1 MKNEIN
7 RALAAKK
14 ARFFVLAAAM
24 ICAVSMAANNKVTGS
39 LQATRSRVVISG
51 VIKDAADKTAL
62 IGVNVSLKQGDQQVS
77 GTVTDAHGKFSLE
90 AEKGEFVLECSYI
103 GYEPIGMSLAVN
115 GNIHLGTIEM
125 NEASTELSEVVV
137 EGDAVI
143 QKVDRQILLPNKE
156 QLGASSD
163 GMSLLQN
170 LQIPRI
176 VVNPTDNTVKT
187 LANQDVQLRI
197 NGIEASSSEV
207 MAINPKDVIRIE
219 YHDQPGVRYNGA
231 AAVINYIV
239 KHHDTGGNLM
249 LNASNGVTMPGWG
262 EYHLSGKVNFGK
274 SSFSLLTHYS
284 PRDVYWTRTNAET
297 YYFSQTSKVESQKPY
312 TIENRE
318 VGEPTRF
325 KMNPVN
331 IGLTYNWTNGE
342 KNMVQIALRD
352 FMKFTPQ
359 SETNRDS
366 YLYQGTDSFAIHDHE
381 SSNSISPS
389 LDIYYQHNLPD
400 DNHLYFDVV
409 GTYINSSNDRR
420 FQQIPL
426 SPNSASASCVSPI
439 GTNTRTCSRFE
450 QLPLGE
456 TVADTTDVT
465 SRVKGNKYS
474 LIGEAIY
481 EKDWENIALTVG
493 VRHNQQWMENQYLV
507 ESQKSKVESTVSM
520 TTAET
525 YAFAEVQQRVGKF
538 SYAAGIGA
546 MHTYIEQA
554 GQKQSNWIARPQL
567 TLSYDFGKGVFWKYK
582 GYVSGYQPSLS
593 AMSDVAQQIDKY
605 QIRQGN
611 PNLKPV
617 MFVANEMQLSW
628 QSKYVNL
635 NVWANYSYDHKP
647 IMDETIEQVIDGRPM
662 AVRTYANHRGFHRL
676 QVVPSV
682 QVRLLQNQLI
692 FTVAPFANY
701 YVSLGNSY
709 THKHFNP
716 GVRAGLTGMYRL
728 KAGDKDGQNSPG
740 TLLFFGEVTTR
751 SNNLWGETLEYGEF
765 YHHIGVGY
773 NADKWGFRAMLMNPF
788 SVKGY
793 SIETKD
799 LSALA
804 PNTQHAEMRDFRQML
819 ILNFHCNLDFGTQRR
834 DSGKRINNED
844 KENGILSGTK

>member
-1 MKNEIN
+1 M
-7 RALAAKK
+7 K
-14 ARFFVLAAAM
+14 ARIFVLAAAM
-24 ICAVSMAANNKVTGS
+24 ICAVSMAANNKV
-39 LQATRSRVVISG
+39 SG
-51 VIKDAADKTAL
+51 VIKDAADKSAL
-62 IGVNVSLKQGDQQVS
+62 IGVNVCLKQGDQQVS

-90 AEKGEFVLECSYI
+90 AETGEFVLECSYI
-103 GYEPIGMSLAVN
+103 GYEPIGMSLTVS
-115 GNIHLGTIEM
+115 GNTHLGTIEM

-176 VVNPTDNTVKT
+176 VVNPVENSVKT
-187 LANQDVQLRI
+187 LANQEVQLRI
-197 NGIEASSSEV
+197 NGIEASNSEV

-239 KHHDTGGNLM
+239 KHRDTGGNLM

-262 EYHLSGKVNFGK
+262 EYHLAGKVNFGK
-274 SSFSLLTHYS
+274 SSFSLITHYS
-284 PRDVYWTRTNAET
+284 PRDVYWTRTNSET
-297 YYFSQTSKVESQKPY
+297 YNFSTG

-342 KNMVQIALRD
+342 KNMLQISLRD
-352 FMKFTPQ
+352 NMNFTPYAQ
-359 SETNRDS
+359 SNRDT

-381 SSNSISPS
+381 SSKSISPS
-389 LDIYYQHNLPD
+389 LDIYYEHNLPD
-400 DNHLYFDVV
+400 DNHLYFDLV
-409 GTYINSSNDRR
+409 GTYINSSNDR
-420 FQQIPL
+420 
-426 SPNSASASCVSPI
+426 
-439 GTNTRTCSRFE
+439 RFE

-481 EKDWENIALTVG
+481 EKDWENIGLTVG
-493 VRHNQQWMENQYLV
+493 VRHNQQWMENTYLG
-507 ESQKSKVESTVSM
+507 SASATVNM

-525 YAFAEVQQRVGKF
+525 YAFAEVQQRVKQF
-538 SYAAGIGA
+538 SYAVGIGA

-628 QSKYVNL
+628 QSKHVNL
-635 NVWANYSYDHKP
+635 NLWANYSYDHKP
-647 IMDETIEQVIDGRPM
+647 IMDETYEQLIDGQSY

-676 QVVPSV
+676 QVAPSV
-682 QVRLLQNQLI
+682 QVRVLNNSLI

-716 GVRAGLTGMYRL
+716 GVRASIMGMY
-728 KAGDKDGQNSPG
+728 KGWQ
-740 TLLFFGEVTTR
+740 FFGEVTTR
-751 SNNLWGETLEYGEF
+751 YNNLWGETLEYGEF
-765 YHHIGVGY
+765 YHHIGLGY

>member
-1 MKNEIN
+1 MQTKY
-7 RALAAKK
+7 
-14 ARFFVLAAAM
+14 FVLAAAM
-24 ICAVSMAANNKVTGS
+24 VCAVSMTANNKV
-39 LQATRSRVVISG
+39 SG

-90 AEKGEFVLECSYI
+90 TETGEFVLECSYI
-103 GYEPIGMSLAVN
+103 GYEPIGMSLTVS
-115 GNIHLGTIEM
+115 GNTHLGTIEM

-176 VVNPTDNTVKT
+176 VVNPVENSVKT
-187 LANQDVQLRI
+187 LANQEVQLRI

-239 KHHDTGGNLM
+239 KHRDTGGNLM

-274 SSFSLLTHYS
+274 SSFSLITHYS
-284 PRDVYWTRTNAET
+284 PRDIYWTRTNAET
-297 YYFSQTSKVESQKPY
+297 YNFSTG

-325 KMNPVN
+325 KGNPVN
-331 IGLTYNWTNGE
+331 LGLSYNWTNGE
-342 KNMVQIALRD
+342 KNMLQIALRD
-352 FMKFTPQ
+352 NMLFMPQ

-381 SSNSISPS
+381 STQSISPS
-389 LDIYYQHNLPD
+389 LDIYYEHNLPD

-420 FQQIPL
+420 F
-426 SPNSASASCVSPI
+426 
-439 GTNTRTCSRFE
+439 E

-465 SRVKGNKYS
+465 SRVRGNKYS

-481 EKDWENIALTVG
+481 EKDWENIGLTVG
-493 VRHNQQWMENQYLV
+493 VRHNQQWVENTYLG
-507 ESQKSKVESTVSM
+507 SADATVNM

-525 YAFAEVQQRVGKF
+525 YAFAEVQQRVKQF
-538 SYAAGIGA
+538 SYAVGIGA
-546 MHTYIEQA
+546 MHTYIEQG
-554 GQKQSNWIARPQL
+554 GQKSSNWIARPQL

-635 NVWANYSYDHKP
+635 NIWANYSYDHKP
-647 IMDETIEQVIDGRPM
+647 IMEETYEQLIDGQ
-662 AVRTYANHRGFHRL
+662 AYAIRTYANHRGFHRL
-676 QVVPSV
+676 QVAPSV
-682 QVRLLQNQLI
+682 QVRLLQNKLI

-716 GVRAGLTGMYRL
+716 GVRASFMGMYN
-728 KAGDKDGQNSPG
+728 GWQ
-740 TLLFFGEVTTR
+740 FFGEVTTR
-751 SNNLWGETLEYGEF
+751 YNNLWGETLEYGEF
-765 YHHIGVGY
+765 YHQIGVGY

>member
-1 MKNEIN
+1 MFRIAE
-7 RALAAKK
+7 
-14 ARFFVLAAAM
+14 
-24 ICAVSMAANNKVTGS
+24 VT
-39 LQATRSRVVISG
+39 V
-51 VIKDAADKTAL
+51 
-62 IGVNVSLKQGDQQVS
+62 
-77 GTVTDAHGKFSLE
+77 E
-90 AEKGEFVLECSYI
+90 AQS
-103 GYEPIGMSLAVN
+103 
-115 GNIHLGTIEM
+115 
-125 NEASTELSEVVV
+125 
-137 EGDAVI
+137 VI
-143 QKVDRQILLPNKE
+143 QKVDKQVLLPNRE
-156 QLGASSD
+156 QRKASHD

-176 VVNPTDNTVKT
+176 VVNPADNTVKT

-197 NGIEASSSEV
+197 NGIEASNSEV

-239 KHHDTGGNLM
+239 RHRDTGGNLM

-274 SSFSLLTHYS
+274 SSFSLMTHYS
-284 PRDVYWTRTNAET
+284 PRDIYWTRTNAET
-297 YYFSQTSKVESQKPY
+297 YYFSQKSKVESQKPY

-342 KNMVQIALRD
+342 KNMLQIALRD
-352 FMKFTPQ
+352 FMNFTPH
-359 SETNRDS
+359 SKTNRDS
-366 YLYQGTDSFAIHDHE
+366 HLYQGTDSFAIHDHE
-381 SSNSISPS
+381 STQSISPS
-389 LDIYYQHNLPD
+389 LDIYYQHNLPNN
-400 DNHLYFDVV
+400 NHLYFDLV

-420 FQQIPL
+420 F
-426 SPNSASASCVSPI
+426 
-439 GTNTRTCSRFE
+439 E
-450 QLPLGE
+450 QTPLGE

-481 EKDWENIALTVG
+481 EKQWENIALTVG
-493 VRHNQQWMENQYLV
+493 VRHNQQWMENLYETANYTNETNSVNSLN
-507 ESQKSKVESTVSM
+507 SPSTKVSM
-520 TTAET
+520 MTAET

-635 NVWANYSYDHKP
+635 NLWANYSYDHKP
-647 IMDETIEQVIDGRPM
+647 IMDETLGLSTLSEAVSPM
-662 AVRTYANHRGFHRL
+662 VVRTYANHRGFHRL
-676 QVVPSV
+676 QVAPSV
-682 QVRLLQNQLI
+682 QVRVLNNSLI

-716 GVRAGLTGMYRL
+716 GVRASIMGMY
-728 KAGDKDGQNSPG
+728 KGWQ
-740 TLLFFGEVTTR
+740 FFGEVTTR

-765 YHHIGVGY
+765 YHHIGLGY

-819 ILNFHCNLDFGTQRR
+819 ILNFHCNLDFGSRASTREN
-834 DSGKRINNED
+834 KRINNED

>member
-1 MKNEIN
+1 M
-7 RALAAKK
+7 
-14 ARFFVLAAAM
+14 V
-24 ICAVSMAANNKVTGS
+24 CAVSMAANNKV
-39 LQATRSRVVISG
+39 SG
-51 VIKDAADKTAL
+51 VIKDAADKSAL
-62 IGVNVSLKQGDQQVS
+62 VGVNVSLKQGDQQVS

-90 AEKGEFVLECSYI
+90 AETGEFVLECSYI
-103 GYEPIGMSLAVN
+103 GYEPIGMSLAIN
-115 GNIHLGTIEM
+115 GNINLGTIEM
-125 NEASTELSEVVV
+125 NEASTELGEVVV

-176 VVNPTDNTVKT
+176 VVNPVENSVKT
-187 LANQDVQLRI
+187 LANQEVQLRI
-197 NGIEASSSEV
+197 NGIEASNSEV

-239 KHHDTGGNLM
+239 KHRDTGGNLM

-262 EYHLSGKVNFGK
+262 EYHLAGKVNFGK
-274 SSFSLLTHYS
+274 SSFSLMTHYS
-284 PRDVYWTRTNAET
+284 PRDIYWTRTNAET
-297 YYFSQTSKVESQKPY
+297 YNFSTG

-325 KMNPVN
+325 KGNPVN
-331 IGLTYNWTNGE
+331 LGLSYNWTNGE
-342 KNMVQIALRD
+342 KNMLQIALRD
-352 FMKFTPQ
+352 NMLFMPQ

-381 SSNSISPS
+381 SSKSISPS
-389 LDIYYQHNLPD
+389 LDIYYEHNLPD
-400 DNHLYFDVV
+400 DHHLYFDVV

-420 FQQIPL
+420 F
-426 SPNSASASCVSPI
+426 
-439 GTNTRTCSRFE
+439 E
-450 QLPLGE
+450 QTPLGE

-465 SRVKGNKYS
+465 SRVRGNKYS

-481 EKDWENIALTVG
+481 EKDWENIGLTVG
-493 VRHNQQWMENQYLV
+493 VRHNQQWVENTYLG
-507 ESQKSKVESTVSM
+507 SADATVNM

-525 YAFAEVQQRVGKF
+525 YAFAEVQQRVKQF
-538 SYAAGIGA
+538 SYAVGIGA
-546 MHTYIEQA
+546 MHTYIEQG
-554 GQKQSNWIARPQL
+554 GQKSSNWIARPQL

-635 NVWANYSYDHKP
+635 NIWANYSYDHKP
-647 IMDETIEQVIDGRPM
+647 IMEETYEQLIDGQ
-662 AVRTYANHRGFHRL
+662 AYAIRTYANHRGFHRL
-676 QVVPSV
+676 QVAPSV
-682 QVRLLQNQLI
+682 QVRLLQNKLI

-716 GVRAGLTGMYRL
+716 GVRASIMGMY
-728 KAGDKDGQNSPG
+728 KGWQ
-740 TLLFFGEVTTR
+740 FFGEVTTR
-751 SNNLWGETLEYGEF
+751 YNNLWGETLEYGEF
-765 YHHIGVGY
+765 YHQIGVGY

-834 DSGKRINNED
+834 ENGKRINNED

>member
-1 MKNEIN
+1 MI
-7 RALAAKK
+7 
-14 ARFFVLAAAM
+14 ARIFVLAAAM
-24 ICAVSMAANNKVTGS
+24 ICAVSMAANNKV
-39 LQATRSRVVISG
+39 SG
-51 VIKDAADKTAL
+51 VIKDAADKSAL
-62 IGVNVSLKQGDQQVS
+62 VGVNVSLKQGDQQVS

-90 AEKGEFVLECSYI
+90 AETGEFVLECSYI
-103 GYEPIGMSLAVN
+103 GYEPIGMSLAVS

-125 NEASTELSEVVV
+125 NEASTELGEVVM

-176 VVNPTDNTVKT
+176 VVNPADNTVKT

-197 NGIEASSSEV
+197 NGIEASNSEV

-219 YHDQPGVRYNGA
+219 YHDQPGVRFNGA

-239 KHHDTGGNLM
+239 KHRDTGGNLM

-284 PRDVYWTRTNAET
+284 PRDIYWTRTNAET
-297 YYFSQTSKVESQKPY
+297 YNFSTG

-331 IGLTYNWTNGE
+331 VGLTYNWTNGE
-342 KNMVQIALRD
+342 KNMLQISLRD
-352 FMKFTPQ
+352 NMDFTPYAQ
-359 SETNRDS
+359 SNRDT

-381 SSNSISPS
+381 SSKSISPS
-389 LDIYYQHNLPD
+389 LDIYYEHNLPD
-400 DNHLYFDVV
+400 DHHLYFDLV
-409 GTYINSSNDRR
+409 GTYINSSNDR
-420 FQQIPL
+420 
-426 SPNSASASCVSPI
+426 
-439 GTNTRTCSRFE
+439 RFE

-465 SRVKGNKYS
+465 SRVRGNKYS

-493 VRHNQQWMENQYLV
+493 VRHNQQWMENTYLG
-507 ESQKSKVESTVSM
+507 SASATVNM

-525 YAFAEVQQRVGKF
+525 YAFAEVQQRVKQF
-538 SYAAGIGA
+538 SYAVGIGA

-582 GYVSGYQPSLS
+582 GYISGYQPSLS

-635 NVWANYSYDHKP
+635 NLWANYSYDHKP
-647 IMDETIEQVIDGRPM
+647 IMDETFEQLIDGQSY

-676 QVVPSV
+676 QVAPSV
-682 QVRLLQNQLI
+682 QVRLLQNKLI

-716 GVRAGLTGMYRL
+716 GVRASIMGMY
-728 KAGDKDGQNSPG
+728 KGWQ
-740 TLLFFGEVTTR
+740 FFGEVTTR
-751 SNNLWGETLEYGEF
+751 YNNLWGETLEYGEF
-765 YHHIGVGY
+765 YHHIGLGY

>member
-1 MKNEIN
+1 MQTKY
-7 RALAAKK
+7 
-14 ARFFVLAAAM
+14 FVLAAAM
-24 ICAVSMAANNKVTGS
+24 VCAVSMVANNKV
-39 LQATRSRVVISG
+39 SG
-51 VIKDAADKTAL
+51 VIKDAADKSAL
-62 IGVNVSLKQGDQQVS
+62 VGVNVTLVESQKSKGESTRNVVS

-90 AEKGEFVLECSYI
+90 AKTGEFVLECSYI
-103 GYEPIGMSLAVN
+103 GYEPIGMSLTVS
-115 GNIHLGTIEM
+115 GNTHLGTIEM
-125 NEASTELSEVVV
+125 NEASTELGEVVV

-176 VVNPTDNTVKT
+176 VVNPVENSVKT

-239 KHHDTGGNLM
+239 RHRDTGGNLM

-274 SSFSLLTHYS
+274 SSFSLMTHYS

-297 YYFSQTSKVESQKPY
+297 YNFSTG

-342 KNMVQIALRD
+342 KNMLQIALRD
-352 FMKFTPQ
+352 FMNFTPH
-359 SETNRDS
+359 SKTNRNS
-366 YLYQGTDSFAIHDHE
+366 RLYQATDSFAIHDHE
-381 SSNSISPS
+381 SSKSISPS
-389 LDIYYQHNLPD
+389 LDIYYEHNLPND
-400 DNHLYFDVV
+400 HHLYFDVV

-420 FQQIPL
+420 F
-426 SPNSASASCVSPI
+426 
-439 GTNTRTCSRFE
+439 E

-456 TVADTTDVT
+456 TIADTSDVT

-481 EKDWENIALTVG
+481 EKDWENIGLTVG
-493 VRHNQQWMENQYLV
+493 VRHNQQWVENRYASAINEQMV
-507 ESQKSKVESTVSM
+507 NDQMVNVSM

-525 YAFAEVQQRVGKF
+525 YAFAEVQQRVKQF
-538 SYAAGIGA
+538 SYAVGIGA

-567 TLSYDFGKGVFWKYK
+567 TLSYDFGNGVFWKYK

-628 QSKYVNL
+628 QSKHVNL
-635 NVWANYSYDHKP
+635 NLWANYSYDHKP
-647 IMDETIEQVIDGRPM
+647 IMDETYEQLIDGQSY
-662 AVRTYANHRGFHRL
+662 AVRTYAN
-676 QVVPSV
+676 
-682 QVRLLQNQLI
+682 
-692 FTVAPFANY
+692 

-716 GVRAGLTGMYRL
+716 GVRASIMGMY
-728 KAGDKDGQNSPG
+728 KGWQ
-740 TLLFFGEVTTR
+740 FFGEVTTR
-751 SNNLWGETLEYGEF
+751 YNNLWGETLEYGEF
-765 YHHIGVGY
+765 YHHIGLGY

>member
-1 MKNEIN
+1 MQ
-7 RALAAKK
+7 
-14 ARFFVLAAAM
+14 ARIFVLAAAM
-24 ICAVSMAANNKVTGS
+24 VCAVSMVANNKV
-39 LQATRSRVVISG
+39 SG
-51 VIKDAADKTAL
+51 VIKDAADKSAL
-62 IGVNVSLKQGDQQVS
+62 VGVNVSLKQGDQQVS
-77 GTVTDAHGKFSLE
+77 GTITDAHGKFSLE
-90 AEKGEFVLECSYI
+90 TETGEFVLECSYI
-103 GYEPIGMSLAVN
+103 GYEPIGMSLTISDN
-115 GNIHLGTIEM
+115 TNLGTIEM

-176 VVNPTDNTVKT
+176 VVNPADNTVKT

-197 NGIEASSSEV
+197 NGIEASNSEV

-219 YHDQPGVRYNGA
+219 YHDQPGVRFNGA

-239 KHHDTGGNLM
+239 KHRDTGGNLM

-284 PRDVYWTRTNAET
+284 PRDIYWTRTNAET
-297 YYFSQTSKVESQKPY
+297 YNFSTG

-342 KNMVQIALRD
+342 KNMLQISLRD
-352 FMKFTPQ
+352 NMNFTPYAQ
-359 SETNRDS
+359 SNRDT

-381 SSNSISPS
+381 SSKSISPS
-389 LDIYYQHNLPD
+389 LDIYYEHNLPD
-400 DNHLYFDVV
+400 DHHLYFDLV

-420 FQQIPL
+420 F
-426 SPNSASASCVSPI
+426 
-439 GTNTRTCSRFE
+439 E

-456 TVADTTDVT
+456 TIADTTDVT
-465 SRVKGNKYS
+465 SRVRGNKYS

-493 VRHNQQWMENQYLV
+493 VRHNQQWMENTYLG
-507 ESQKSKVESTVSM
+507 SASATVNM

-525 YAFAEVQQRVGKF
+525 YAFAEVQQRVKQF
-538 SYAAGIGA
+538 SYAVGIGA

-628 QSKYVNL
+628 QSKHVNL
-635 NVWANYSYDHKP
+635 NIWANYSYDHKP
-647 IMDETIEQVIDGRPM
+647 IMDETFEQLIDGQSY

-676 QVVPSV
+676 QVAPSV
-682 QVRLLQNQLI
+682 QVRVLNNSLI

-709 THKHFNP
+709 THKYFNP
-716 GVRAGLTGMYRL
+716 GVRASIMGMY
-728 KAGDKDGQNSPG
+728 KGWQ
-740 TLLFFGEVTTR
+740 FFGEVTTR
-751 SNNLWGETLEYGEF
+751 YNNLWGETLEYGEF
-765 YHHIGVGY
+765 YHHIGLGY

>member
-1 MKNEIN
+1 MQ
-7 RALAAKK
+7 
-14 ARFFVLAAAM
+14 ARIFVLAAAM
-24 ICAVSMAANNKVTGS
+24 ICAVSMAANNKV
-39 LQATRSRVVISG
+39 SG

-90 AEKGEFVLECSYI
+90 TETGEFVLECSYI
-103 GYEPIGMSLAVN
+103 GYEPIGMSLAVS

-197 NGIEASSSEV
+197 NGIEASNSEV

-219 YHDQPGVRYNGA
+219 YHDQPGVRFNGA

-239 KHHDTGGNLM
+239 KHRDTGGNLM
-249 LNASNGVTMPGWG
+249 LNASNGMTMPGWG

-284 PRDVYWTRTNAET
+284 PRDIYWTRTNSET
-297 YYFSQTSKVESQKPY
+297 YNFSTG

-325 KMNPVN
+325 KMNPMN
-331 IGLTYNWTNGE
+331 IALTYNWTNGE
-342 KNMVQIALRD
+342 KNMLNITLRD
-352 FMKFTPQ
+352 FMNFTPH
-359 SETNRDS
+359 SKTNRDS

-381 SSNSISPS
+381 STQSISPS
-389 LDIYYQHNLPD
+389 LDIYYEHNLPD
-400 DNHLYFDVV
+400 DNHLYFDLV

-420 FQQIPL
+420 F
-426 SPNSASASCVSPI
+426 
-439 GTNTRTCSRFE
+439 E
-450 QLPLGE
+450 QTPLGE

-465 SRVKGNKYS
+465 SRVRGNKYS

-493 VRHNQQWMENQYLV
+493 VRHNQQWVENTYLG
-507 ESQKSKVESTVSM
+507 SADATVNM

-525 YAFAEVQQRVGKF
+525 YAFAEVQQRVKQF
-538 SYAAGIGA
+538 SYAVGIGA

-582 GYVSGYQPSLS
+582 GYVSSYQPSLS

-628 QSKYVNL
+628 QSKHVNL
-635 NVWANYSYDHKP
+635 NLWANYSYDHKP
-647 IMDETIEQVIDGRPM
+647 IMDETFELSTLSDSGLSTLSEAVSPM
-662 AVRTYANHRGFHRL
+662 VVRTYANHRGFHRL
-676 QVVPSV
+676 QVAPSV
-682 QVRLLQNQLI
+682 QVRLLQNKLI

-716 GVRAGLTGMYRL
+716 GVRASIMGMY
-728 KAGDKDGQNSPG
+728 KGWQ
-740 TLLFFGEVTTR
+740 FFGEVTTR
-751 SNNLWGETLEYGEF
+751 YNNLWGETLEYGEF
-765 YHHIGVGY
+765 YHQIGVGY

-819 ILNFHCNLDFGTQRR
+819 ILNFHCNLDFGSRASTREN
-834 DSGKRINNED
+834 KRINNED

>member
-1 MKNEIN
+1 MQTRI
-7 RALAAKK
+7 
-14 ARFFVLAAAM
+14 FVLTSAM
-24 ICAVSMAANNKVTGS
+24 ICVVSMNAQTGAQTNINDTLRMDTSMFKLAEVT
-39 LQATRSRVVISG
+39 V
-51 VIKDAADKTAL
+51 
-62 IGVNVSLKQGDQQVS
+62 
-77 GTVTDAHGKFSLE
+77 E
-90 AEKGEFVLECSYI
+90 AQS
-103 GYEPIGMSLAVN
+103 
-115 GNIHLGTIEM
+115 
-125 NEASTELSEVVV
+125 
-137 EGDAVI
+137 VI
-143 QKVDRQILLPNKE
+143 QKVDKQILLPNRE
-156 QLGASSD
+156 QRKASHD

-176 VVNPTDNTVKT
+176 VVNPADNTVKT

-197 NGIEASSSEV
+197 NGIEASNSEV

-239 KHHDTGGNLM
+239 KHRDTGGNLL

-274 SSFSLLTHYS
+274 SSFSLMTHYS
-284 PRDVYWTRTNAET
+284 PRDIYWTRTNAET
-297 YYFSQTSKVESQKPY
+297 YNFSTG

-325 KMNPVN
+325 KGNPVN
-331 IGLTYNWTNGE
+331 LGLTYNWTNGE
-342 KNMVQIALRD
+342 KNRVQIALRD
-352 FMKFTPQ
+352 YMLFMPHSK
-359 SETNRDS
+359 TNRDS
-366 YLYQGTDSFAIHDHE
+366 RLYQATDSFAIHDHE
-381 SSNSISPS
+381 STQSISPS
-389 LDIYYQHNLPD
+389 LDIYYEHNLPN

-420 FQQIPL
+420 F
-426 SPNSASASCVSPI
+426 
-439 GTNTRTCSRFE
+439 E
-450 QLPLGE
+450 QTPLGE
-456 TVADTTDVT
+456 TIADTTDVT
-465 SRVKGNKYS
+465 SRVRGNKYS

-525 YAFAEVQQRVGKF
+525 YAFAEVQQRVKQF
-538 SYAAGIGA
+538 SYAVGIGA

-567 TLSYDFGKGVFWKYK
+567 TMSYDFGKGVFWKYK

-628 QSKYVNL
+628 QSTPSAGSGTNVNL
-635 NVWANYSYDHKP
+635 NLWANYSYDHKP
-647 IMDETIEQVIDGRPM
+647 IMDETYELSTLSDSGLSTLSEAVSPM
-662 AVRTYANHRGFHRL
+662 VVRTYANHRGFHRL
-676 QVVPSV
+676 QVAPSV
-682 QVRLLQNQLI
+682 QVRVLNNSLI

-716 GVRAGLTGMYRL
+716 GVRASIMGMY
-728 KAGDKDGQNSPG
+728 KGWQ
-740 TLLFFGEVTTR
+740 FFGEVTTR

-765 YHHIGVGY
+765 YHHIGLGY

-819 ILNFHCNLDFGTQRR
+819 ILNFHCNLDFGSRASTREN
-834 DSGKRINNED
+834 KRINNED

>member
-7 RALAAKK
+7 RALVAKK
-14 ARFFVLAAAM
+14 ARIFVLAAAM
-24 ICAVSMAANNKVTGS
+24 ICAVSMAANNKV
-39 LQATRSRVVISG
+39 SG

-90 AEKGEFVLECSYI
+90 AETGEFVLECSYI
-103 GYEPIGMSLAVN
+103 GYEPIGMSLTVT

-176 VVNPTDNTVKT
+176 VVNPVENSVKT
-187 LANQDVQLRI
+187 LANQEVQLRI

-239 KHHDTGGNLM
+239 KHRDTGGNLM

-262 EYHLSGKVNFGK
+262 EYHLAGKVNFGK
-274 SSFSLLTHYS
+274 SSVSLMTHYS
-284 PRDVYWTRTNAET
+284 PRDVYWTRTNSET
-297 YYFSQTSKVESQKPY
+297 YNFSTG

-342 KNMVQIALRD
+342 KNMLNITLRD

-359 SETNRDS
+359 SKTNRDS

-381 SSNSISPS
+381 SSKSISPS
-389 LDIYYQHNLPD
+389 LDIYYEHNLPD

-420 FQQIPL
+420 F
-426 SPNSASASCVSPI
+426 
-439 GTNTRTCSRFE
+439 E

-456 TVADTTDVT
+456 TVADTTDVL

-493 VRHNQQWMENQYLV
+493 VRHNQQWVENTYLG
-507 ESQKSKVESTVSM
+507 SASATVNM

-525 YAFAEVQQRVGKF
+525 YAFAEVQQRVKQF
-538 SYAAGIGA
+538 SYAVGIGA
-546 MHTYIEQA
+546 MHTYIEQG
-554 GQKQSNWIARPQL
+554 GQKSSNWIARPQL

-628 QSKYVNL
+628 QSKHVNL
-635 NVWANYSYDHKP
+635 NLWANYSYDHKP
-647 IMDETIEQVIDGRPM
+647 IMDETFEQLIDGQ
-662 AVRTYANHRGFHRL
+662 AYAIRTYANHRGFHRL
-676 QVVPSV
+676 QVAPSV
-682 QVRLLQNQLI
+682 QVRLLQNKLI

-716 GVRAGLTGMYRL
+716 GVRASFMGMYN
-728 KAGDKDGQNSPG
+728 GWQ
-740 TLLFFGEVTTR
+740 FFGEVTTR

>member
-1 MKNEIN
+1 MQTKY
-7 RALAAKK
+7 
-14 ARFFVLAAAM
+14 FVLAAAM
-24 ICAVSMAANNKVTGS
+24 ICAVSMAANNKV
-39 LQATRSRVVISG
+39 SG
-51 VIKDAADKTAL
+51 VIKDAADKSAL
-62 IGVNVSLKQGDQQVS
+62 VGVNVSLKQGDQQVS

-90 AEKGEFVLECSYI
+90 AETGEFVLECSYI
-103 GYEPIGMSLAVN
+103 GYEPIGMSLTVS
-115 GNIHLGTIEM
+115 GNTHLGTIEM
-125 NEASTELSEVVV
+125 NETSTELGEVVV

-143 QKVDRQILLPNKE
+143 QKVDRRILLPNKE

-176 VVNPTDNTVKT
+176 VVNPVENSVKT
-187 LANQDVQLRI
+187 LANQEVQLRI

-239 KHHDTGGNLM
+239 KHRDTGGNLM

-262 EYHLSGKVNFGK
+262 EYHLAGKVNFGK
-274 SSFSLLTHYS
+274 SSFSLITHYS
-284 PRDVYWTRTNAET
+284 PRDVYWTRTNSET
-297 YYFSQTSKVESQKPY
+297 YNFSTG

-325 KMNPVN
+325 KMNPMN

-342 KNMVQIALRD
+342 KNMLNITLRD

-366 YLYQGTDSFAIHDHE
+366 YLYQGTDSFAIHDRE
-381 SSNSISPS
+381 STQSISPS
-389 LDIYYQHNLPD
+389 LDIYYEHNLPD
-400 DNHLYFDVV
+400 NNHLYFDVV

-420 FQQIPL
+420 FEQT
-426 SPNSASASCVSPI
+426 PI
-439 GTNTRTCSRFE
+439 GK
-450 QLPLGE
+450 

-465 SRVKGNKYS
+465 SRVRGNKYS

-481 EKDWENIALTVG
+481 EKDWENIGLTVG
-493 VRHNQQWMENQYLV
+493 VRHNQQWMENQYKGQRDDV
-507 ESQKSKVESTVSM
+507 QGTKVSM
-520 TTAET
+520 MTAET
-525 YAFAEVQQRVGKF
+525 YAFAEVQQRVKQF
-538 SYAAGIGA
+538 SYAVGIGA

-611 PNLKPV
+611 SDLKPV

-628 QSKYVNL
+628 QSKHVNL
-635 NVWANYSYDHKP
+635 NLWANYSYDHQP
-647 IMDETIEQVIDGRPM
+647 IMEETYEQLIDGQSY
-662 AVRTYANHRGFHRL
+662 AIRTYANHRGFHRL
-676 QVVPSV
+676 QVAPSV
-682 QVRLLQNQLI
+682 QVRLLQNKLI

-716 GVRAGLTGMYRL
+716 GVRASIMGMY
-728 KAGDKDGQNSPG
+728 KGWQ
-740 TLLFFGEVTTR
+740 FFGEVTTR
-751 SNNLWGETLEYGEF
+751 YNNLWGETLEYGEF
-765 YHHIGVGY
+765 YHHIGLG
-773 NADKWGFRAMLMNPF
+773 
-788 SVKGY
+788 
-793 SIETKD
+793 
-799 LSALA
+799 
-804 PNTQHAEMRDFRQML
+804 
-819 ILNFHCNLDFGTQRR
+819 
-834 DSGKRINNED
+834 
-844 KENGILSGTK
+844 

>member
-1 MKNEIN
+1 MK
-7 RALAAKK
+7 KK
-14 ARFFVLAAAM
+14 YFVLAVAM
-24 ICAVSMAANNKVTGS
+24 VCAVSMAANNKV
-39 LQATRSRVVISG
+39 SG
-51 VIKDAADKTAL
+51 VIKDAADKSAL

-90 AEKGEFVLECSYI
+90 TETGEFVLECSYI
-103 GYEPIGMSLAVN
+103 GYEPIGMSLTVTDN
-115 GNIHLGTIEM
+115 TNLGTIEM
-125 NEASTELSEVVV
+125 NEASTELGEVVV

-156 QLGASSD
+156 QLGASSN

-176 VVNPTDNTVKT
+176 VVNPADNTVKT

-197 NGIEASSSEV
+197 NGIEASTSEV

-239 KHHDTGGNLM
+239 RHRDTGGNLM
-249 LNASNGVTMPGWG
+249 LDASNGVTIPGWG

-284 PRDVYWTRTNAET
+284 PRDIYWTRTNAET
-297 YYFSQTSKVESQKPY
+297 YYFSQKSKVESQKPY

-325 KMNPVN
+325 KGNPVN
-331 IGLTYNWTNGE
+331 LGLTYNWTNGE
-342 KNMVQIALRD
+342 KNMLQIALRD
-352 FMKFTPQ
+352 NMQFIPHSQ
-359 SETNRDS
+359 TNRDS
-366 YLYQGTDSFAIHDHE
+366 YLYQATDSFAIHDHE
-381 SSNSISPS
+381 SSKSISPS
-389 LDIYYQHNLPD
+389 LDIYYQHNLP
-400 DNHLYFDVV
+400 NNHHLYFDLV

-420 FQQIPL
+420 F
-426 SPNSASASCVSPI
+426 
-439 GTNTRTCSRFE
+439 E
-450 QLPLGE
+450 QTPLGE

-481 EKDWENIALTVG
+481 EKEWENIALTVG

-520 TTAET
+520 MTAET
-525 YAFAEVQQRVGKF
+525 YAFAEVQQRVKQF
-538 SYAAGIGA
+538 SYAVGIGA

-635 NVWANYSYDHKP
+635 NLWANYSYDHKP
-647 IMDETIEQVIDGRPM
+647 IMDETFEQLIDGQSY

-676 QVVPSV
+676 QVAPSV
-682 QVRLLQNQLI
+682 QVRVLNNSLI

-716 GVRAGLTGMYRL
+716 GVRASIMGMY
-728 KAGDKDGQNSPG
+728 KGWQ
-740 TLLFFGEVTTR
+740 FFGEVTTR

-765 YHHIGVGY
+765 YHHIGLGY

-834 DSGKRINNED
+834 ENGKRINNED

>member
-1 MKNEIN
+1 MQTKY
-7 RALAAKK
+7 
-14 ARFFVLAAAM
+14 FVLAAAM
-24 ICAVSMAANNKVTGS
+24 ICAVSMAANNKV
-39 LQATRSRVVISG
+39 SG

-90 AEKGEFVLECSYI
+90 AETGELVLECSYI
-103 GYEPIGMSLAVN
+103 GYEPIGMSLTVS
-115 GNIHLGTIEM
+115 GNTNLGTIEM

-176 VVNPTDNTVKT
+176 VVNPADNTVKT

-197 NGIEASSSEV
+197 NGIEASNSEV

-219 YHDQPGVRYNGA
+219 YHDQPGVRFNGA

-239 KHHDTGGNLM
+239 KHRDTGGNLM

-284 PRDVYWTRTNAET
+284 PRDIYWTRTNAET
-297 YYFSQTSKVESQKPY
+297 YNFSTG

-342 KNMVQIALRD
+342 KNMLQIALRD
-352 FMKFTPQ
+352 FMNFTPH
-359 SETNRDS
+359 SKTNRDS

-381 SSNSISPS
+381 SSKSISPS
-389 LDIYYQHNLPD
+389 LDIYYEHNLPD
-400 DNHLYFDVV
+400 DNHLYFDLV

-420 FQQIPL
+420 F
-426 SPNSASASCVSPI
+426 
-439 GTNTRTCSRFE
+439 E
-450 QLPLGE
+450 QTPLGE
-456 TVADTTDVT
+456 TVADTTDVL
-465 SRVKGNKYS
+465 SRVHGNKYS

-481 EKDWENIALTVG
+481 EKDWDNIALTVG
-493 VRHNQQWMENQYLV
+493 VRHNQQWMENTYLG
-507 ESQKSKVESTVSM
+507 SADATVNM

-525 YAFAEVQQRVGKF
+525 YAFAEVQQRIKQF

-546 MHTYIEQA
+546 MHTYIEQG
-554 GQKQSNWIARPQL
+554 GQKSSNWIARPQL

-628 QSKYVNL
+628 QSKHVNL
-635 NVWANYSYDHKP
+635 NLWANYSYDHKP
-647 IMDETIEQVIDGRPM
+647 IMDETYELSTLSDSGLSTLSEAVSPM
-662 AVRTYANHRGFHRL
+662 VVRTYANHRGFHRL
-676 QVVPSV
+676 QVAPSV
-682 QVRLLQNQLI
+682 QVRLLQNKLI

-716 GVRAGLTGMYRL
+716 GVRASIMGMY
-728 KAGDKDGQNSPG
+728 KGWQ
-740 TLLFFGEVTTR
+740 FFGEVTTR
-751 SNNLWGETLEYGEF
+751 YNNLWGETLEYGEF

-819 ILNFHCNLDFGTQRR
+819 ILNFHCNLDFGSRASTREN
-834 DSGKRINNED
+834 KRINNED

>member
-1 MKNEIN
+1 M
-7 RALAAKK
+7 K
-14 ARFFVLAAAM
+14 ARIFVLAAAM
-24 ICAVSMAANNKVTGS
+24 ICAVSMAANNKV
-39 LQATRSRVVISG
+39 SG
-51 VIKDAADKTAL
+51 VIKDAADKSAL

-90 AEKGEFVLECSYI
+90 TKTGEFVLECSYI
-103 GYEPIGMSLAVN
+103 GYEPIGMSLAVS

-125 NEASTELSEVVV
+125 NEASTELGEVVV

-176 VVNPTDNTVKT
+176 VVNPADNTVKT

-197 NGIEASSSEV
+197 NGIEASNSEV
-207 MAINPKDVIRIE
+207 MAINPRDVIRIE
-219 YHDQPGVRYNGA
+219 YHDQPGVRFNGA

-239 KHHDTGGNLM
+239 KHRDTGGNLM

-284 PRDVYWTRTNAET
+284 PRDIYWTRTNSET
-297 YYFSQTSKVESQKPY
+297 YNFSTG

-342 KNMVQIALRD
+342 KNRVQIALRD
-352 FMKFTPQ
+352 NLLFMPHSK
-359 SETNRDS
+359 TNRDS
-366 YLYQGTDSFAIHDHE
+366 RLYQGTDSFAIHDHE
-381 SSNSISPS
+381 SSKSISPS
-389 LDIYYQHNLPD
+389 LDIYYEHNLPD
-400 DNHLYFDVV
+400 DHHLYFDLV

-420 FQQIPL
+420 F
-426 SPNSASASCVSPI
+426 
-439 GTNTRTCSRFE
+439 E
-450 QLPLGE
+450 QTPLGE

-465 SRVKGNKYS
+465 SRVKGDKYS

-493 VRHNQQWMENQYLV
+493 VRHNQQWMENRYASGTNEKMV
-507 ESQKSKVESTVSM
+507 NEKMVNVSM

-525 YAFAEVQQRVGKF
+525 YAFAEVQQRVKQF
-538 SYAAGIGA
+538 SYAVGIGA

-567 TLSYDFGKGVFWKYK
+567 TMSYDFGKGVFWKYK

-605 QIRQGN
+605 QIRKGN

-628 QSKYVNL
+628 QSKHVNL
-635 NVWANYSYDHKP
+635 NLWANYSYDHKP
-647 IMDETIEQVIDGRPM
+647 IMDETFEQLIDGQSY

-676 QVVPSV
+676 QVAPSV
-682 QVRLLQNQLI
+682 QVRVLNNSLI

-716 GVRAGLTGMYRL
+716 GVRASIMGMY
-728 KAGDKDGQNSPG
+728 KGWQ
-740 TLLFFGEVTTR
+740 FFGEVTTR
-751 SNNLWGETLEYGEF
+751 YNNLWGETLEYGEF
-765 YHHIGVGY
+765 YHHIGLGY

-844 KENGILSGTK
+844 KENGILSGAK

>member
-1 MKNEIN
+1 M
-7 RALAAKK
+7 
-14 ARFFVLAAAM
+14 V
-24 ICAVSMAANNKVTGS
+24 CAVSMAANNKV
-39 LQATRSRVVISG
+39 SG
-51 VIKDAADKTAL
+51 VIKDAADKSAL

-90 AEKGEFVLECSYI
+90 AETGEFVLECSYI
-103 GYEPIGMSLAVN
+103 GYEPIGMSLTVS
-115 GNIHLGTIEM
+115 GNTHLGTIEM

-176 VVNPTDNTVKT
+176 VVNPVENSVKT
-187 LANQDVQLRI
+187 LANQEVQLRI

-231 AAVINYIV
+231 AALINYIV
-239 KHHDTGGNLM
+239 KHRDTGGNLM
-249 LNASNGVTMPGWG
+249 LNASNGVTMSGWG

-284 PRDVYWTRTNAET
+284 PRDIYWTRTNAET
-297 YYFSQTSKVESQKPY
+297 YNFSTG

-325 KMNPVN
+325 KGNPVN
-331 IGLTYNWTNGE
+331 LGLSYNWTNGE
-342 KNMVQIALRD
+342 KNMLQIALRD
-352 FMKFTPQ
+352 NMLFMPQ

-381 SSNSISPS
+381 SSKSISPS
-389 LDIYYQHNLPD
+389 LDIYYEHNLPD

-420 FQQIPL
+420 F
-426 SPNSASASCVSPI
+426 
-439 GTNTRTCSRFE
+439 E

-465 SRVKGNKYS
+465 SRVRGNKYS

-481 EKDWENIALTVG
+481 EKDWENIGLTVG
-493 VRHNQQWMENQYLV
+493 VRHNQQWVENTYLG
-507 ESQKSKVESTVSM
+507 SADATVNM

-525 YAFAEVQQRVGKF
+525 YAFTEVQQRVKQF
-538 SYAAGIGA
+538 SYAVGIGA
-546 MHTYIEQA
+546 MHTYIEQG
-554 GQKQSNWIARPQL
+554 GQKSSNWIARPQL

-617 MFVANEMQLSW
+617 MFVANEMQFSW

-635 NVWANYSYDHKP
+635 NIWANYSYDHKP
-647 IMDETIEQVIDGRPM
+647 IMEETYEQLIDGQ
-662 AVRTYANHRGFHRL
+662 AYAIRTYANHRGFHRL
-676 QVVPSV
+676 QVAPSV
-682 QVRLLQNQLI
+682 QVRLLQNKLI

-716 GVRAGLTGMYRL
+716 GVRASFMGMYN
-728 KAGDKDGQNSPG
+728 GWQ
-740 TLLFFGEVTTR
+740 FFGEVTTR
-751 SNNLWGETLEYGEF
+751 YNNLWGETLEYGEF
-765 YHHIGVGY
+765 YHQIGVGY

-819 ILNFHCNLDFGTQRR
+819 IINFHCNLDFGTQRR

>member
-1 MKNEIN
+1 MKTRI
-7 RALAAKK
+7 
-14 ARFFVLAAAM
+14 FVLAAAM
-24 ICAVSMAANNKVTGS
+24 VYAVSMVANNKV
-39 LQATRSRVVISG
+39 SG

-62 IGVNVSLKQGDQQVS
+62 VGVNVTLVESQKSKGESTRSVVS

-90 AEKGEFVLECSYI
+90 TETGEFVLECSYI
-103 GYEPIGMSLAVN
+103 GYEPIGMSLTVS
-115 GNIHLGTIEM
+115 GNTNLGTIEM

-176 VVNPTDNTVKT
+176 VVNPADNTVKT

-197 NGIEASSSEV
+197 NGIEASNSEV

-219 YHDQPGVRYNGA
+219 YHDQPGVRFNGA

-239 KHHDTGGNLM
+239 RHRDTGGNLM

-274 SSFSLLTHYS
+274 SSFSLMTHYS
-284 PRDVYWTRTNAET
+284 PRDIYWTRTNAET
-297 YYFSQTSKVESQKPY
+297 YNFSTG

-325 KMNPVN
+325 KGNPVN
-331 IGLTYNWTNGE
+331 LGLTYNWTNGE
-342 KNMVQIALRD
+342 KNRVQIALRD
-352 FMKFTPQ
+352 NMLFMPHSK
-359 SETNRDS
+359 TNRDS
-366 YLYQGTDSFAIHDHE
+366 RLYQATDSLAIHDHE
-381 SSNSISPS
+381 STQSISPS
-389 LDIYYQHNLPD
+389 LDIYYEHNLPN
-400 DNHLYFDVV
+400 DNHLYFDLV

-420 FQQIPL
+420 F
-426 SPNSASASCVSPI
+426 
-439 GTNTRTCSRFE
+439 E
-450 QLPLGE
+450 QTPLGE

-465 SRVKGNKYS
+465 SRVRGNKYS

-481 EKDWENIALTVG
+481 EKDWENIGLTVG

-525 YAFAEVQQRVGKF
+525 YAFAEVQQRVKQF
-538 SYAAGIGA
+538 SYAVGIGA

-628 QSKYVNL
+628 QSKHVNL
-635 NVWANYSYDHKP
+635 NLWANYSYDHKP
-647 IMDETIEQVIDGRPM
+647 IMDETFEQLIDGQSY

-676 QVVPSV
+676 QVAPSV
-682 QVRLLQNQLI
+682 QVRLLNNSLI

-716 GVRAGLTGMYRL
+716 GVRASITCMY
-728 KAGDKDGQNSPG
+728 KGWQ
-740 TLLFFGEVTTR
+740 FFGEVTTR

-765 YHHIGVGY
+765 YHHIGLGY

-834 DSGKRINNED
+834 ESGKRINNED

>member
-1 MKNEIN
+1 MQTKY
-7 RALAAKK
+7 
-14 ARFFVLAAAM
+14 FVLAAAM
-24 ICAVSMAANNKVTGS
+24 ICAVSMAANNKV
-39 LQATRSRVVISG
+39 SG
-51 VIKDAADKTAL
+51 VIKDAADKSAL
-62 IGVNVSLKQGDQQVS
+62 VGVNVSLKQGDQQVS

-90 AEKGEFVLECSYI
+90 AETGEFVLECSYI
-103 GYEPIGMSLAVN
+103 GYEPIGMSLTVS
-115 GNIHLGTIEM
+115 GNTHLGTIEM
-125 NEASTELSEVVV
+125 NETSTELGEVVV

-176 VVNPTDNTVKT
+176 VVNPVENSVKT
-187 LANQDVQLRI
+187 LANQEVQLRI

-239 KHHDTGGNLM
+239 KHRDTGGNLM

-262 EYHLSGKVNFGK
+262 EYHLAGKVNFGK
-274 SSFSLLTHYS
+274 SSFSLITHYS
-284 PRDVYWTRTNAET
+284 PRDVYWTRTNSET
-297 YYFSQTSKVESQKPY
+297 YNFSTG

-325 KMNPVN
+325 KMNPMN

-342 KNMVQIALRD
+342 KNMLNITLRD

-366 YLYQGTDSFAIHDHE
+366 YLYQGTDSFAIHDRE
-381 SSNSISPS
+381 STQSISPS
-389 LDIYYQHNLPD
+389 LDIYYEHNLPD
-400 DNHLYFDVV
+400 NNHLYFDLV

-420 FQQIPL
+420 FEQT
-426 SPNSASASCVSPI
+426 PI
-439 GTNTRTCSRFE
+439 GK
-450 QLPLGE
+450 

-465 SRVKGNKYS
+465 SRVRGNKYS

-493 VRHNQQWMENQYLV
+493 VRHSQQWMENQYKGQRDDV
-507 ESQKSKVESTVSM
+507 QGTKVSM

-525 YAFAEVQQRVGKF
+525 YVFAEVQQRVKQF
-538 SYAAGIGA
+538 SYVVGIGA

-593 AMSDVAQQIDKY
+593 AMSDVAQQVDKY

-635 NVWANYSYDHKP
+635 NLWANYSYDHQP
-647 IMDETIEQVIDGRPM
+647 IMEETYEQLIDGQSY
-662 AVRTYANHRGFHRL
+662 AIRTYANHRGFHRL
-676 QVVPSV
+676 QVAPSV
-682 QVRLLQNQLI
+682 QVRLLQNKLI

-716 GVRAGLTGMYRL
+716 GVRASIMGMY
-728 KAGDKDGQNSPG
+728 KGWQ
-740 TLLFFGEVTTR
+740 FFGEVTTR

-765 YHHIGVGY
+765 YHHIGLGY

-819 ILNFHCNLDFGTQRR
+819 ILNFHCNLDFGSRASTREN
-834 DSGKRINNED
+834 KRINNED

>member
-1 MKNEIN
+1 MI
-7 RALAAKK
+7 
-14 ARFFVLAAAM
+14 ARIFVLAAAM
-24 ICAVSMAANNKVTGS
+24 ICAVSMAANNKV
-39 LQATRSRVVISG
+39 SG
-51 VIKDAADKTAL
+51 VIKDAADKSTL
-62 IGVNVSLKQGDQQVS
+62 VGVNVSLKQGDQQVS

-90 AEKGEFVLECSYI
+90 AETGEFVLECSYI
-103 GYEPIGMSLAVN
+103 GYEPIGMSLAVS

-125 NEASTELSEVVV
+125 NEASTELGEVVV

-176 VVNPTDNTVKT
+176 VVNPADNTVKT

-197 NGIEASSSEV
+197 NGIEASNSEV

-219 YHDQPGVRYNGA
+219 YHDQPGVRFNGA

-239 KHHDTGGNLM
+239 KHRDTGGNLM

-284 PRDVYWTRTNAET
+284 PRDIYWTRTNAET
-297 YYFSQTSKVESQKPY
+297 YNFSTG

-342 KNMVQIALRD
+342 KNMLQISLRD
-352 FMKFTPQ
+352 NMDFTPYAQ
-359 SETNRDS
+359 SNRDT

-381 SSNSISPS
+381 SSKSISPS
-389 LDIYYQHNLPD
+389 LDIYYEHNLPD
-400 DNHLYFDVV
+400 DHHLYFDLV
-409 GTYINSSNDRR
+409 GTYINSSNDR
-420 FQQIPL
+420 
-426 SPNSASASCVSPI
+426 
-439 GTNTRTCSRFE
+439 RFE

-465 SRVKGNKYS
+465 SRVRGNKYS

-493 VRHNQQWMENQYLV
+493 VRHNQQWMENTYLG
-507 ESQKSKVESTVSM
+507 SASATVNM

-525 YAFAEVQQRVGKF
+525 YAFAEVQQRVKQF
-538 SYAAGIGA
+538 SYAVGIGA

-635 NVWANYSYDHKP
+635 NLWANYSYDHKP
-647 IMDETIEQVIDGRPM
+647 IMDETFEQLIDGQSY

-676 QVVPSV
+676 QVAPSV
-682 QVRLLQNQLI
+682 QVRLLQNKLI

-716 GVRAGLTGMYRL
+716 GVRASIMGMY
-728 KAGDKDGQNSPG
+728 KGWQ
-740 TLLFFGEVTTR
+740 FFGEVTTR
-751 SNNLWGETLEYGEF
+751 YNNLWGETLEYGEF
-765 YHHIGVGY
+765 YHHIGLGY

>member
-1 MKNEIN
+1 MQTKY
-7 RALAAKK
+7 
-14 ARFFVLAAAM
+14 FVLAAAM
-24 ICAVSMAANNKVTGS
+24 VCAVSMNAQTGAQTNSNDTLRMDTSMFKLAEVT
-39 LQATRSRVVISG
+39 V
-51 VIKDAADKTAL
+51 
-62 IGVNVSLKQGDQQVS
+62 
-77 GTVTDAHGKFSLE
+77 E
-90 AEKGEFVLECSYI
+90 AQS
-103 GYEPIGMSLAVN
+103 
-115 GNIHLGTIEM
+115 
-125 NEASTELSEVVV
+125 
-137 EGDAVI
+137 VI
-143 QKVDRQILLPNKE
+143 QKADKQVLLPNKE
-156 QLGASSD
+156 QRKASHD

-176 VVNPTDNTVKT
+176 VVNPADNTVKT

-197 NGIEASSSEV
+197 NGIEASNSEV

-219 YHDQPGVRYNGA
+219 YHDQPGVRFNGA

-239 KHHDTGGNLM
+239 KHRDTGGNLM

-262 EYHLSGKVNFGK
+262 EYHLSGKVNCGK
-274 SSFSLLTHYS
+274 SSFSLMTHYS
-284 PRDVYWTRTNAET
+284 PRDIYWTRTNAET
-297 YYFSQTSKVESQKPY
+297 YNFLTG

-342 KNMVQIALRD
+342 KNMLNITLRD
-352 FMKFTPQ
+352 FMKFTPH
-359 SETNRDS
+359 SKTNRDS
-366 YLYQGTDSFAIHDHE
+366 HLYQGTDSFAIHDHE
-381 SSNSISPS
+381 SSKSISPS
-389 LDIYYQHNLPD
+389 LDIYYEHNLPD
-400 DNHLYFDVV
+400 DHHLYFDLV

-420 FQQIPL
+420 F
-426 SPNSASASCVSPI
+426 
-439 GTNTRTCSRFE
+439 E
-450 QLPLGE
+450 QTPLGE

-493 VRHNQQWMENQYLV
+493 VRHNQQWVENRYASGTNEKMV
-507 ESQKSKVESTVSM
+507 NDPYGEADRSTAGRLEMVNVSM

-525 YAFAEVQQRVGKF
+525 YAFAEVQQRVKQF
-538 SYAAGIGA
+538 SYAVGIGA

-628 QSKYVNL
+628 QSKHVNL
-635 NVWANYSYDHKP
+635 NLWANYSYDHQP
-647 IMDETIEQVIDGRPM
+647 IMDETFEQLIDGQSY

-676 QVVPSV
+676 QVAPSV
-682 QVRLLQNQLI
+682 QVRLLQNKLI

-716 GVRAGLTGMYRL
+716 GVRASFMGMYN
-728 KAGDKDGQNSPG
+728 GWQ
-740 TLLFFGEVTTR
+740 FFGEVTTR

>member
-1 MKNEIN
+1 MQTKY
-7 RALAAKK
+7 
-14 ARFFVLAAAM
+14 FVLAAAM
-24 ICAVSMAANNKVTGS
+24 VCAVSMAANQINDTTNTTQDTLRMDTSMFRIAEVT
-39 LQATRSRVVISG
+39 V
-51 VIKDAADKTAL
+51 
-62 IGVNVSLKQGDQQVS
+62 
-77 GTVTDAHGKFSLE
+77 E
-90 AEKGEFVLECSYI
+90 AQS
-103 GYEPIGMSLAVN
+103 
-115 GNIHLGTIEM
+115 
-125 NEASTELSEVVV
+125 
-137 EGDAVI
+137 VI
-143 QKVDRQILLPNKE
+143 QKVDKQVLLPNRE
-156 QLGASSD
+156 QRKASHD

-176 VVNPTDNTVKT
+176 VVNPADNTAKT

-197 NGIEASSSEV
+197 NGIEASNSEV

-239 KHHDTGGNLM
+239 RHRDTGGNLM

-284 PRDVYWTRTNAET
+284 PRDIYWTRTNAET
-297 YYFSQTSKVESQKPY
+297 YNFSTG

-325 KMNPVN
+325 KGNPVN
-331 IGLTYNWTNGE
+331 LGLTYNWTNGE
-342 KNMVQIALRD
+342 KNMLQIALRD
-352 FMKFTPQ
+352 NMLFMPHSK
-359 SETNRDS
+359 TNRDS

-381 SSNSISPS
+381 SSRSISPS
-389 LDIYYQHNLPD
+389 LDIYYEHNLPD
-400 DNHLYFDVV
+400 DHHLYFDLV

-420 FQQIPL
+420 F
-426 SPNSASASCVSPI
+426 
-439 GTNTRTCSRFE
+439 E
-450 QLPLGE
+450 QTPLGE
-456 TVADTTDVT
+456 TVADTTDVL

-493 VRHNQQWMENQYLV
+493 VRHNQQWMENTYLG
-507 ESQKSKVESTVSM
+507 SASTTVNM

-525 YAFAEVQQRVGKF
+525 YAFAEVQQRVKQF
-538 SYAAGIGA
+538 SYAVGIGA

-635 NVWANYSYDHKP
+635 NIWANYSYDHKP
-647 IMDETIEQVIDGRPM
+647 IMDETFEQLIDGQSY
-662 AVRTYANHRGFHRL
+662 AVCTYANHRGFHRL
-676 QVVPSV
+676 QVAPSV
-682 QVRLLQNQLI
+682 QVRVLNNSLI

-716 GVRAGLTGMYRL
+716 GVRASIMGMY
-728 KAGDKDGQNSPG
+728 KGWQ
-740 TLLFFGEVTTR
+740 FFGEVTTR

-765 YHHIGVGY
+765 YHHIGLGY

-819 ILNFHCNLDFGTQRR
+819 ILNFHCNLDFGSRASTREN
-834 DSGKRINNED
+834 KRINNED

>member
-1 MKNEIN
+1 MQ
-7 RALAAKK
+7 
-14 ARFFVLAAAM
+14 ARIFVLAAAM
-24 ICAVSMAANNKVTGS
+24 ICAVSMAANNKV
-39 LQATRSRVVISG
+39 SG
-51 VIKDAADKTAL
+51 VIKDAADKSAL

-90 AEKGEFVLECSYI
+90 TKTGEFVLECSYI
-103 GYEPIGMSLAVN
+103 GYEPIGMSLAVS

-125 NEASTELSEVVV
+125 NEASTELGEVVV

-176 VVNPTDNTVKT
+176 VVNPADNTVKT

-197 NGIEASSSEV
+197 NGIEASNSEV
-207 MAINPKDVIRIE
+207 MAINPRDVIRIE
-219 YHDQPGVRYNGA
+219 YHDQPGVRFNGA

-239 KHHDTGGNLM
+239 KHRDTGGNLM

-284 PRDVYWTRTNAET
+284 PRDIYWTRTNSET
-297 YYFSQTSKVESQKPY
+297 YNFSTG

-342 KNMVQIALRD
+342 KNRVQIALRD
-352 FMKFTPQ
+352 NLLFMPHSK
-359 SETNRDS
+359 TNRDS
-366 YLYQGTDSFAIHDHE
+366 RLYQGTDSFAIHDHE
-381 SSNSISPS
+381 SSKSISPS
-389 LDIYYQHNLPD
+389 LDIYYEHNLPD
-400 DNHLYFDVV
+400 DHHLYFDLV

-420 FQQIPL
+420 F
-426 SPNSASASCVSPI
+426 
-439 GTNTRTCSRFE
+439 E
-450 QLPLGE
+450 QTPLGE

-465 SRVKGNKYS
+465 SRVKGDKYS

-493 VRHNQQWMENQYLV
+493 VRHNQQWMENRYASGTNEKMV
-507 ESQKSKVESTVSM
+507 NEKMVNVSM

-525 YAFAEVQQRVGKF
+525 YAFAEVQQRVKQF
-538 SYAAGIGA
+538 SYAVGIGA

-567 TLSYDFGKGVFWKYK
+567 TMSYDFGKGVFWKYK

-605 QIRQGN
+605 QIRKGN

-628 QSKYVNL
+628 QSKHVNL
-635 NVWANYSYDHKP
+635 NLWANYSYDHKP
-647 IMDETIEQVIDGRPM
+647 IMDETFEQLIDGQTY

-676 QVVPSV
+676 QVAPSV
-682 QVRLLQNQLI
+682 QVRVLNNSLI

-716 GVRAGLTGMYRL
+716 GVRASIMGMY
-728 KAGDKDGQNSPG
+728 KGWQ
-740 TLLFFGEVTTR
+740 FFGEVTTR
-751 SNNLWGETLEYGEF
+751 YNNLWGETLEYGEF
-765 YHHIGVGY
+765 YHHIGLGY

-844 KENGILSGTK
+844 KENGILSGAK

>member
-1 MKNEIN
+1 M
-7 RALAAKK
+7 K
-14 ARFFVLAAAM
+14 ARIFVLAAAM
-24 ICAVSMAANNKVTGS
+24 VCAVSMNAQTGAQTNSNDTLRMDTSMFKLAEVT
-39 LQATRSRVVISG
+39 V
-51 VIKDAADKTAL
+51 
-62 IGVNVSLKQGDQQVS
+62 
-77 GTVTDAHGKFSLE
+77 E
-90 AEKGEFVLECSYI
+90 AQS
-103 GYEPIGMSLAVN
+103 
-115 GNIHLGTIEM
+115 
-125 NEASTELSEVVV
+125 
-137 EGDAVI
+137 VI
-143 QKVDRQILLPNKE
+143 QKVDKQVLLPNKE
-156 QLGASSD
+156 QRKASHD

-176 VVNPTDNTVKT
+176 VVNPADNTVKT

-197 NGIEASSSEV
+197 NGIEASNSEV

-239 KHHDTGGNLM
+239 RHRDTGGNLM

-274 SSFSLLTHYS
+274 SSFSLMTHYS
-284 PRDVYWTRTNAET
+284 PRDIYWTRTNAET
-297 YYFSQTSKVESQKPY
+297 YNFSTG

-325 KMNPVN
+325 KMNPMN
-331 IGLTYNWTNGE
+331 IALTYNWTNGE
-342 KNMVQIALRD
+342 KNMLQIALRD
-352 FMKFTPQ
+352 FMKFTPH
-359 SETNRDS
+359 SKTNRDS
-366 YLYQGTDSFAIHDHE
+366 RLYQATDSFAIHDHE
-381 SSNSISPS
+381 SSKSISPS
-389 LDIYYQHNLPD
+389 LDIYYEHNLPND
-400 DNHLYFDVV
+400 HHLYFDLV

-420 FQQIPL
+420 F
-426 SPNSASASCVSPI
+426 
-439 GTNTRTCSRFE
+439 E
-450 QLPLGE
+450 QTPLGE

-465 SRVKGNKYS
+465 SRVRGNKYS

-481 EKDWENIALTVG
+481 EKQWENIALTVG
-493 VRHNQQWMENQYLV
+493 VRHNQQWMENTYLG
-507 ESQKSKVESTVSM
+507 SASATVNM

-525 YAFAEVQQRVGKF
+525 YAFAEVQQRVKQF
-538 SYAAGIGA
+538 SYAVGIGA

-628 QSKYVNL
+628 QSKHVNL
-635 NVWANYSYDHKP
+635 NLWANYSYDHKP
-647 IMDETIEQVIDGRPM
+647 IMDETFEQLIDGQSY

-676 QVVPSV
+676 QVAPSV
-682 QVRLLQNQLI
+682 QVRVLNNSLI

-716 GVRAGLTGMYRL
+716 GVRASIMGMY
-728 KAGDKDGQNSPG
+728 KGWQ
-740 TLLFFGEVTTR
+740 FFGEVTTR
-751 SNNLWGETLEYGEF
+751 YNNLWGETLEYGEF
-765 YHHIGVGY
+765 YHHIGLGY

-834 DSGKRINNED
+834 ENGKRINNED
-844 KENGILSGTK
+844 KESGILSGTK

>member
-1 MKNEIN
+1 MKKNLSLISL
-7 RALAAKK
+7 ALTC
-14 ARFFVLAAAM
+14 AM
-24 ICAVSMAANNKVTGS
+24 SSMAQSANNDTLRMDTSMFKLAEVT
-39 LQATRSRVVISG
+39 V
-51 VIKDAADKTAL
+51 
-62 IGVNVSLKQGDQQVS
+62 
-77 GTVTDAHGKFSLE
+77 E
-90 AEKGEFVLECSYI
+90 AQS
-103 GYEPIGMSLAVN
+103 
-115 GNIHLGTIEM
+115 
-125 NEASTELSEVVV
+125 
-137 EGDAVI
+137 VI
-143 QKVDRQILLPNKE
+143 QKADKQILLPNRE
-156 QLGASSD
+156 QRKASHD

-170 LQIPRI
+170 MQIPRI
-176 VVNPTDNTVKT
+176 VVNPADNTVKT
-187 LANQDVQLRI
+187 LANQEVQLRI

-239 KHHDTGGNLM
+239 RHRDTGGNLM

-262 EYHLSGKVNFGK
+262 EYHLAGKVNFGK
-274 SSFSLLTHYS
+274 SSFSLMTHYS

-297 YYFSQTSKVESQKPY
+297 YNFSTG

-325 KMNPVN
+325 KMNPMN
-331 IGLTYNWTNGE
+331 IALTYNWTNGE
-342 KNMVQIALRD
+342 KNMLNITLRD

-359 SETNRDS
+359 SKTNRDS

-381 SSNSISPS
+381 SSKSISPS
-389 LDIYYQHNLPD
+389 LDIYYEHNLPD
-400 DNHLYFDVV
+400 DNHLYFDLV

-420 FQQIPL
+420 F
-426 SPNSASASCVSPI
+426 
-439 GTNTRTCSRFE
+439 E
-450 QLPLGE
+450 QTPLGE

-465 SRVKGNKYS
+465 SRVRGNKYS

-493 VRHNQQWMENQYLV
+493 VRHNQQWMENTYLSAINEQMV
-507 ESQKSKVESTVSM
+507 NGQMVNVSM

-525 YAFAEVQQRVGKF
+525 YAFAEVQQRVKQF
-538 SYAAGIGA
+538 SYAVGIGA

-635 NVWANYSYDHKP
+635 NLWANYSYDHKP
-647 IMDETIEQVIDGRPM
+647 IMDETFEQLIDGQSY

-676 QVVPSV
+676 QVAPSV
-682 QVRLLQNQLI
+682 QVRVLNNSLI

-716 GVRAGLTGMYRL
+716 GVRASFMGMY
-728 KAGDKDGQNSPG
+728 KGWQ
-740 TLLFFGEVTTR
+740 FFGEVTTR

-765 YHHIGVGY
+765 YHHIGLGY

-834 DSGKRINNED
+834 ENGKRINNED

>member
-1 MKNEIN
+1 MQ
-7 RALAAKK
+7 
-14 ARFFVLAAAM
+14 ARIFVLAAAM
-24 ICAVSMAANNKVTGS
+24 VCAVSMAANNKV
-39 LQATRSRVVISG
+39 SG

-90 AEKGEFVLECSYI
+90 AETGEFVLECSFI
-103 GYEPIGMSLAVN
+103 GYEPIGMSLAVS

-125 NEASTELSEVVV
+125 NEASTELGEVVV

-176 VVNPTDNTVKT
+176 VVNPADNTVKT

-197 NGIEASSSEV
+197 NGIEASNSEV

-219 YHDQPGVRYNGA
+219 YHDQPGVRFNGA

-239 KHHDTGGNLM
+239 KHRDTGGNLM

-274 SSFSLLTHYS
+274 SLFSLITHYS
-284 PRDVYWTRTNAET
+284 PRDIYWTRTNSET
-297 YYFSQTSKVESQKPY
+297 YNFSTG

-342 KNMVQIALRD
+342 KNMLQIALRD
-352 FMKFTPQ
+352 NMLFMPHSK
-359 SETNRDS
+359 TNRDS

-381 SSNSISPS
+381 SSKSISPS
-389 LDIYYQHNLPD
+389 LDIYYEHNLP
-400 DNHLYFDVV
+400 NNHHLYFDLV
-409 GTYINSSNDRR
+409 GTYINSSNGR
-420 FQQIPL
+420 
-426 SPNSASASCVSPI
+426 
-439 GTNTRTCSRFE
+439 RFE
-450 QLPLGE
+450 QTPLGE

-465 SRVKGNKYS
+465 SRVRGNKYS

-481 EKDWENIALTVG
+481 EKDWDNIALTVG
-493 VRHNQQWMENQYLV
+493 VRHNQQWVENTYLG
-507 ESQKSKVESTVSM
+507 SADATVNM

-525 YAFAEVQQRVGKF
+525 YAFAEVQQRVKQF
-538 SYAAGIGA
+538 SYAVGIGA

-628 QSKYVNL
+628 QSKHVNL
-635 NVWANYSYDHKP
+635 NLWANYSYDHKP
-647 IMDETIEQVIDGRPM
+647 IMDETYELSTLSDSGLSTLSEAVSPM
-662 AVRTYANHRGFHRL
+662 VVRTYANHRGFHRL
-676 QVVPSV
+676 QVAPSV
-682 QVRLLQNQLI
+682 QVRLLQNKLI

-709 THKHFNP
+709 TH
-716 GVRAGLTGMYRL
+716 
-728 KAGDKDGQNSPG
+728 
-740 TLLFFGEVTTR
+740 
-751 SNNLWGETLEYGEF
+751 
-765 YHHIGVGY
+765 
-773 NADKWGFRAMLMNPF
+773 
-788 SVKGY
+788 
-793 SIETKD
+793 
-799 LSALA
+799 
-804 PNTQHAEMRDFRQML
+804 
-819 ILNFHCNLDFGTQRR
+819 
-834 DSGKRINNED
+834 
-844 KENGILSGTK
+844 

>member
-1 MKNEIN
+1 MQ
-7 RALAAKK
+7 AKY
-14 ARFFVLAAAM
+14 FVLAAAM
-24 ICAVSMAANNKVTGS
+24 VCAVSMNAQTSAQTNSNDTLRMDTSMFRIAEVT
-39 LQATRSRVVISG
+39 V
-51 VIKDAADKTAL
+51 
-62 IGVNVSLKQGDQQVS
+62 
-77 GTVTDAHGKFSLE
+77 E
-90 AEKGEFVLECSYI
+90 AQS
-103 GYEPIGMSLAVN
+103 
-115 GNIHLGTIEM
+115 
-125 NEASTELSEVVV
+125 
-137 EGDAVI
+137 VI
-143 QKVDRQILLPNKE
+143 QKVDKQVLLPNRE
-156 QLGASSD
+156 QRKASHD

-176 VVNPTDNTVKT
+176 VVNPVDNTVKT

-197 NGIEASSSEV
+197 NGIEASNSEV

-239 KHHDTGGNLM
+239 RHRDTGGNLM

-274 SSFSLLTHYS
+274 SSFSLMTHYS
-284 PRDVYWTRTNAET
+284 PRDIYWTRTNAET
-297 YYFSQTSKVESQKPY
+297 YYFSQKSKVESQKPY

-342 KNMVQIALRD
+342 KNMLQIALRD
-352 FMKFTPQ
+352 NMLFMPHSK
-359 SETNRDS
+359 TNRDS
-366 YLYQGTDSFAIHDHE
+366 RLYQGTDSFAIHDHE
-381 SSNSISPS
+381 STQSISPS
-389 LDIYYQHNLPD
+389 LDIYYQHNLPSN
-400 DNHLYFDVV
+400 NHLYFDLV

-420 FQQIPL
+420 F
-426 SPNSASASCVSPI
+426 
-439 GTNTRTCSRFE
+439 E
-450 QLPLGE
+450 QTPLGE

-465 SRVKGNKYS
+465 SRVRGNKYS

-481 EKDWENIALTVG
+481 EKQWENIALTVG
-493 VRHNQQWMENQYLV
+493 VRHNQQWMENLYKGQ
-507 ESQKSKVESTVSM
+507 SDQGPSTKVSM
-520 TTAET
+520 MTAET
-525 YAFAEVQQRVGKF
+525 YAFAEVQQRVKQF
-538 SYAAGIGA
+538 SYAVGIGA

-628 QSKYVNL
+628 QSKHVNL
-635 NVWANYSYDHKP
+635 NLWANYSYDHKP
-647 IMDETIEQVIDGRPM
+647 IMDETLELSTLSDSGLSTLSEAVSPM
-662 AVRTYANHRGFHRL
+662 VVRTYANHRGFHRL
-676 QVVPSV
+676 QVAPSV
-682 QVRLLQNQLI
+682 QVRVLNNSLI

-716 GVRAGLTGMYRL
+716 GVRASIMGMY
-728 KAGDKDGQNSPG
+728 KGWQ
-740 TLLFFGEVTTR
+740 FFGEVTTR
-751 SNNLWGETLEYGEF
+751 NNNLWGETLEYGEF
-765 YHHIGVGY
+765 YHHIGLGY

-819 ILNFHCNLDFGTQRR
+819 ILNFHCNLDFGSRASTREN
-834 DSGKRINNED
+834 KRINNED

>member
-1 MKNEIN
+1 MQTKY
-7 RALAAKK
+7 
-14 ARFFVLAAAM
+14 FVLAAAM
-24 ICAVSMAANNKVTGS
+24 ICAVSMAANQVNDTVNTAQDTLRMDTSMFKIAEVT
-39 LQATRSRVVISG
+39 V
-51 VIKDAADKTAL
+51 
-62 IGVNVSLKQGDQQVS
+62 
-77 GTVTDAHGKFSLE
+77 E
-90 AEKGEFVLECSYI
+90 AQS
-103 GYEPIGMSLAVN
+103 
-115 GNIHLGTIEM
+115 
-125 NEASTELSEVVV
+125 
-137 EGDAVI
+137 VI
-143 QKVDRQILLPNKE
+143 QKVDKQVLLPNRE
-156 QLGASSD
+156 QRKASHD

-176 VVNPTDNTVKT
+176 VVNPVENSVKT
-187 LANQDVQLRI
+187 LANQEVQLRI

-239 KHHDTGGNLM
+239 KHRDTGGNLM

-262 EYHLSGKVNFGK
+262 EYHLAGKVNFGK
-274 SSFSLLTHYS
+274 SSFSLMTHYS
-284 PRDVYWTRTNAET
+284 PRDVYWTRTNSET
-297 YYFSQTSKVESQKPY
+297 YNFSTG

-342 KNMVQIALRD
+342 KNMLNITLRD

-359 SETNRDS
+359 SKTNRDS

-381 SSNSISPS
+381 SSKSISPS
-389 LDIYYQHNLPD
+389 LDIYYEHNLPD
-400 DNHLYFDVV
+400 YNHLYFDVV
-409 GTYINSSNDRR
+409 GTYINSSNDR
-420 FQQIPL
+420 
-426 SPNSASASCVSPI
+426 
-439 GTNTRTCSRFE
+439 RFE

-465 SRVKGNKYS
+465 SRVRGNKYS

-481 EKDWENIALTVG
+481 EKDWENIGLTVG
-493 VRHNQQWMENQYLV
+493 VRHNQQWVENTYLG
-507 ESQKSKVESTVSM
+507 SADATVNM

-525 YAFAEVQQRVGKF
+525 YAFAEVQQRVKQF
-538 SYAAGIGA
+538 SYAVGIGA
-546 MHTYIEQA
+546 MHTYIEQG
-554 GQKQSNWIARPQL
+554 GQKSSNWIARPQL

-593 AMSDVAQQIDKY
+593 AMSDVTQQIDKY

-635 NVWANYSYDHKP
+635 NIWANYSYDHKP
-647 IMDETIEQVIDGRPM
+647 IMDETYEQLIDGQ
-662 AVRTYANHRGFHRL
+662 AYAIRTYANHRGFHRL
-676 QVVPSV
+676 QVAPSV
-682 QVRLLQNQLI
+682 QVRLLQNKLI
-692 FTVAPFANY
+692 FTVAPFVNY

-716 GVRAGLTGMYRL
+716 GVRASFMGMYN
-728 KAGDKDGQNSPG
+728 GWQ
-740 TLLFFGEVTTR
+740 FFGEVTTR

>member
-1 MKNEIN
+1 MQ
-7 RALAAKK
+7 
-14 ARFFVLAAAM
+14 ARIFVLAAAM
-24 ICAVSMAANNKVTGS
+24 ICAVSMAANNKV
-39 LQATRSRVVISG
+39 SG
-51 VIKDAADKTAL
+51 VIKDAADKSAL

-90 AEKGEFVLECSYI
+90 AETGEFVLECSYI

-176 VVNPTDNTVKT
+176 VVNPADNSVKT
-187 LANQDVQLRI
+187 LANQEVQLRI

-239 KHHDTGGNLM
+239 KHRDTGGNLM

-262 EYHLSGKVNFGK
+262 EYHLAGKVNCGK
-274 SSFSLLTHYS
+274 SSFSLMTHYS

-297 YYFSQTSKVESQKPY
+297 YNFTTG

-325 KMNPVN
+325 KGNPVN
-331 IGLTYNWTNGE
+331 LGLTYNWTNGE
-342 KNMVQIALRD
+342 KNRVQIALRD
-352 FMKFTPQ
+352 NMLFMPHSK
-359 SETNRDS
+359 TNRDS

-381 SSNSISPS
+381 SSKSISPS
-389 LDIYYQHNLPD
+389 LDIYYEHNLPD

-420 FQQIPL
+420 F
-426 SPNSASASCVSPI
+426 
-439 GTNTRTCSRFE
+439 E
-450 QLPLGE
+450 QTPLGE
-456 TVADTTDVT
+456 TVADTTDVL
-465 SRVKGNKYS
+465 SRVRGNKYS

-481 EKDWENIALTVG
+481 EKDWDNIALTVG
-493 VRHNQQWMENQYLV
+493 VRHNQQWVENTYLG
-507 ESQKSKVESTVSM
+507 SADATVNM

-525 YAFAEVQQRVGKF
+525 YAFAEVQQRVKQF
-538 SYAAGIGA
+538 SYAVGIGA
-546 MHTYIEQA
+546 MHTYIEQT

-628 QSKYVNL
+628 QSKHVNL
-635 NVWANYSYDHKP
+635 NIWANYSYDHQP
-647 IMDETIEQVIDGRPM
+647 IMDETFELSTLSDSGLSTLSEAVSPM
-662 AVRTYANHRGFHRL
+662 VVRTYANHRGFHRL
-676 QVVPSV
+676 QVAPSV
-682 QVRLLQNQLI
+682 QVRVLNNSLI

-709 THKHFNP
+709 THEHFNP
-716 GVRAGLTGMYRL
+716 GVRASIMGMY
-728 KAGDKDGQNSPG
+728 KGWQ
-740 TLLFFGEVTTR
+740 FFGEVTTR
-751 SNNLWGETLEYGEF
+751 YNNLWGETLEYGEF
-765 YHHIGVGY
+765 YHHIGLGY

>member
-1 MKNEIN
+1 MQTKY
-7 RALAAKK
+7 
-14 ARFFVLAAAM
+14 FVLAAAM
-24 ICAVSMAANNKVTGS
+24 ICAVSMAANNKV
-39 LQATRSRVVISG
+39 SG

-62 IGVNVSLKQGDQQVS
+62 IGVNVTLVESQKSKGESTRNVVS

-90 AEKGEFVLECSYI
+90 TETGEFVLECSYI
-103 GYEPIGMSLAVN
+103 GYEPIGMSLTVS
-115 GNIHLGTIEM
+115 GNTNLGTIEM

-176 VVNPTDNTVKT
+176 VVNPVDNTVKT

-197 NGIEASSSEV
+197 NGIEASNSEV

-239 KHHDTGGNLM
+239 KHRDTGGNLM

-284 PRDVYWTRTNAET
+284 PRDIYWTRTNAET
-297 YYFSQTSKVESQKPY
+297 YNFSTG

-342 KNMVQIALRD
+342 KNMLQIALRD
-352 FMKFTPQ
+352 FMNFTPH
-359 SETNRDS
+359 SKTNRDS

-381 SSNSISPS
+381 SSKSISPS
-389 LDIYYQHNLPD
+389 LDIYYEHNLPND
-400 DNHLYFDVV
+400 HHLYFDVV

-420 FQQIPL
+420 F
-426 SPNSASASCVSPI
+426 
-439 GTNTRTCSRFE
+439 E
-450 QLPLGE
+450 QTPLGE
-456 TVADTTDVT
+456 TVADTTDVL

-481 EKDWENIALTVG
+481 EKDWDNIALTVG
-493 VRHNQQWMENQYLV
+493 VRHNQQWMENTYLGSADV
-507 ESQKSKVESTVSM
+507 TVNM

-525 YAFAEVQQRVGKF
+525 YAFAEVQQRVKQF
-538 SYAAGIGA
+538 SYAVGIGA
-546 MHTYIEQA
+546 MHTYIEQG
-554 GQKQSNWIARPQL
+554 GQKSSNWIARPQL

-628 QSKYVNL
+628 QSKHVNL
-635 NVWANYSYDHKP
+635 NLWANYSYDHKP
-647 IMDETIEQVIDGRPM
+647 IMDETYELSTLSDSGLSTLSEAVSPM
-662 AVRTYANHRGFHRL
+662 VVRTYANHRGFHRL
-676 QVVPSV
+676 QVAPSV
-682 QVRLLQNQLI
+682 QVRLLQNKLI

-716 GVRAGLTGMYRL
+716 GVRASIMGMY
-728 KAGDKDGQNSPG
+728 KGWQ
-740 TLLFFGEVTTR
+740 FFGEVTTR
-751 SNNLWGETLEYGEF
+751 YNNLWGETLEYGEF
-765 YHHIGVGY
+765 YHHIGLGY

-819 ILNFHCNLDFGTQRR
+819 ILNFHCNLDFGSRASTREN
-834 DSGKRINNED
+834 KRINNED

>member
-1 MKNEIN
+1 MQ
-7 RALAAKK
+7 
-14 ARFFVLAAAM
+14 ARIFVLAAAM
-24 ICAVSMAANNKVTGS
+24 ICAVSMAANNKV
-39 LQATRSRVVISG
+39 SG
-51 VIKDAADKTAL
+51 VIKDAADKSAL
-62 IGVNVSLKQGDQQVS
+62 VGVNVSLKQGDQQVS
-77 GTVTDAHGKFSLE
+77 GTVTDAHGRFSLE
-90 AEKGEFVLECSYI
+90 TETGEFVLECSYI
-103 GYEPIGMSLAVN
+103 GYEPIGMSLAIN
-115 GNIHLGTIEM
+115 GNINLGTIEM
-125 NEASTELSEVVV
+125 NEASTELGEVVV
-137 EGDAVI
+137 EGDVVI

-176 VVNPTDNTVKT
+176 VVNPVENSVKT
-187 LANQDVQLRI
+187 LANQEVQLRI

-239 KHHDTGGNLM
+239 KHRDTGGNLM

-262 EYHLSGKVNFGK
+262 EYHLAGKVNFGK
-274 SSFSLLTHYS
+274 SSFSLMTHYS

-297 YYFSQTSKVESQKPY
+297 YNFSTG

-342 KNMVQIALRD
+342 KNMLQISLRD
-352 FMKFTPQ
+352 NMNFTPYAQ
-359 SETNRDS
+359 SNRDT

-381 SSNSISPS
+381 SSKSISPS
-389 LDIYYQHNLPD
+389 LDIYYEHNLPD

-420 FQQIPL
+420 F
-426 SPNSASASCVSPI
+426 
-439 GTNTRTCSRFE
+439 E
-450 QLPLGE
+450 QTPLGE
-456 TVADTTDVT
+456 TIADTTDVT
-465 SRVKGNKYS
+465 SRVRGNKYS

-525 YAFAEVQQRVGKF
+525 YAFAEVQQRIKQF
-538 SYAAGIGA
+538 SYAVGIGA

-635 NVWANYSYDHKP
+635 NLWANYSYDHKP
-647 IMDETIEQVIDGRPM
+647 IMDETFEQLIDGQSY

-676 QVVPSV
+676 QVAPSV
-682 QVRLLQNQLI
+682 QVRVLNNSLI

-716 GVRAGLTGMYRL
+716 GVRASIMGMYN
-728 KAGDKDGQNSPG
+728 GWQ
-740 TLLFFGEVTTR
+740 FFGEVTTR

>member
-1 MKNEIN
+1 MI
-7 RALAAKK
+7 
-14 ARFFVLAAAM
+14 ARIFVLAAAM
-24 ICAVSMAANNKVTGS
+24 ICAVSMAANNKV
-39 LQATRSRVVISG
+39 SG
-51 VIKDAADKTAL
+51 VIKDAADKSTL
-62 IGVNVSLKQGDQQVS
+62 VGVNVSLKQGDQQVS

-90 AEKGEFVLECSYI
+90 AETGEFVLECSYI
-103 GYEPIGMSLAVN
+103 GYEPIGMSLAVS

-125 NEASTELSEVVV
+125 NEASTELGEVVV

-176 VVNPTDNTVKT
+176 VVNPADNTVKT

-197 NGIEASSSEV
+197 NGIEASNSEV

-219 YHDQPGVRYNGA
+219 YHDQPSVRFNGA

-239 KHHDTGGNLM
+239 KHRDTGGNLM

-274 SSFSLLTHYS
+274 SSLSLLTHYS
-284 PRDVYWTRTNAET
+284 PRDIYWTRTNAET
-297 YYFSQTSKVESQKPY
+297 YNFSTG

-331 IGLTYNWTNGE
+331 VGLTYNWTNGE
-342 KNMVQIALRD
+342 KNMLQISLRD
-352 FMKFTPQ
+352 NMDFTPYAQ
-359 SETNRDS
+359 SNRDT

-381 SSNSISPS
+381 SSTSISPS
-389 LDIYYQHNLPD
+389 LDIYYEHNLPD
-400 DNHLYFDVV
+400 DHHLYFDLV
-409 GTYINSSNDRR
+409 GTYINSSNDR
-420 FQQIPL
+420 
-426 SPNSASASCVSPI
+426 
-439 GTNTRTCSRFE
+439 RFE

-465 SRVKGNKYS
+465 SRVRGNKYS

-493 VRHNQQWMENQYLV
+493 VRHNQQWMENTYLG
-507 ESQKSKVESTVSM
+507 SASATVNM

-525 YAFAEVQQRVGKF
+525 YAFAEVQQRVKQF
-538 SYAAGIGA
+538 SYAVGIGA

-567 TLSYDFGKGVFWKYK
+567 TLCYDFGKGVFWKYK

-635 NVWANYSYDHKP
+635 NLWANYSYDHKP
-647 IMDETIEQVIDGRPM
+647 IMDETFEQLIDGQSY

-676 QVVPSV
+676 QVAPSV
-682 QVRLLQNQLI
+682 QVRLLQNKLI

-716 GVRAGLTGMYRL
+716 GVRASIMGMY
-728 KAGDKDGQNSPG
+728 KGWQ
-740 TLLFFGEVTTR
+740 FFGEVTTR
-751 SNNLWGETLEYGEF
+751 YNNLWGETLEYGEF
-765 YHHIGVGY
+765 YHHIGLGY

>member
-1 MKNEIN
+1 MQTKY
-7 RALAAKK
+7 
-14 ARFFVLAAAM
+14 FVLAAAM
-24 ICAVSMAANNKVTGS
+24 VCAVSMAANNKV
-39 LQATRSRVVISG
+39 SG

-90 AEKGEFVLECSYI
+90 TETGEFVLECSYI
-103 GYEPIGMSLAVN
+103 GYEPIGMSLTVS
-115 GNIHLGTIEM
+115 GNTHLGTIEM
-125 NEASTELSEVVV
+125 NEASTELGEVVV

-176 VVNPTDNTVKT
+176 VVNPVENSVKT
-187 LANQDVQLRI
+187 LANQEVQLRI
-197 NGIEASSSEV
+197 NGIEASNSEV

-239 KHHDTGGNLM
+239 KHRDTGGNLM
-249 LNASNGVTMPGWG
+249 LNASNGVTMSGWG

-274 SSFSLLTHYS
+274 SSFSLMTHYS
-284 PRDVYWTRTNAET
+284 PRDIYWTRTNAET
-297 YYFSQTSKVESQKPY
+297 YNFSTG

-325 KMNPVN
+325 KGNPVN
-331 IGLTYNWTNGE
+331 LGLSYNWTNGE
-342 KNMVQIALRD
+342 KNMLQIALRD
-352 FMKFTPQ
+352 NMLFMPQ

-381 SSNSISPS
+381 STQSISPS
-389 LDIYYQHNLPD
+389 LDIYYEHNLPD

-420 FQQIPL
+420 F
-426 SPNSASASCVSPI
+426 
-439 GTNTRTCSRFE
+439 E

-465 SRVKGNKYS
+465 SRVRGNKYS

-481 EKDWENIALTVG
+481 EKDWENIGLTVG
-493 VRHNQQWMENQYLV
+493 VRHNQQWVENTYLG
-507 ESQKSKVESTVSM
+507 SADATVNM

-525 YAFAEVQQRVGKF
+525 YAFAEVQQRVKQF
-538 SYAAGIGA
+538 SYAVGIGA
-546 MHTYIEQA
+546 MHTYIEQG
-554 GQKQSNWIARPQL
+554 GQKSSNWIARPQL

-628 QSKYVNL
+628 QSKHVNL
-635 NVWANYSYDHKP
+635 NLWANYSYDHKA
-647 IMDETIEQVIDGRPM
+647 IMDETFEQLIDGQSY

-676 QVVPSV
+676 QVAPSV
-682 QVRLLQNQLI
+682 QVRLLQNKLI

-716 GVRAGLTGMYRL
+716 GVRASFMGMYN
-728 KAGDKDGQNSPG
+728 GWQ
-740 TLLFFGEVTTR
+740 FFGEVTTR
-751 SNNLWGETLEYGEF
+751 YNNLWGETLEYGEF
-765 YHHIGVGY
+765 YHQIGVGY
-773 NADKWGFRAMLMNPF
+773 NADQWGFRAMLMNPF

-834 DSGKRINNED
+834 ENGKRINNED
-844 KENGILSGTK
+844 KENGILSGSK